1 MTEAPRSTSS
11 ANEAVKINSAF
22 VGVGAALGLVLW
34 FFLFP
39 LPLSVASGLISL
51 SHPRLGSFLGFLGM
65 LLMVPG
71 VLFVARTAW
80 GREWRRA
87 IPLAKVN
94 PAILVWTILCV
105 IAFFPVEFAWFAAVE
120 RIFGPPIL
128 ADPKASLGAMW
139 VLGLMIA
146 APLAEE
152 VLFRGYGLARI
163 RELGGERRALLFTT
177 IVFALLHGH
186 WAKMPG
192 TLFTGLFLG
201 WLVLR
206 TGSLWPAFLGHF
218 TTNLIPVLLG
228 WFGLLSQSD
237 HQLSVAWTLAI
248 GTAGLTCF
256 ALLWALQVHRRLVP
270 A

>member
-1 MTEAPRSTSS
+1 MTEASKSTSS
-11 ANEAVKINSAF
+11 ANKVVKFNSAF
-22 VGVGAALGLVLW
+22 VGLGAALGLVLW
-34 FFLFP
+34 FLLFP
-39 LPLSVASGLISL
+39 LPLSAASGLISL
-51 SHPRLGSFLGFLGM
+51 SHPRLGAFLGFLS
-65 LLMVPG
+65 LFLVVPG

-87 IPLAKVN
+87 VPLAKVN
-94 PAILVWTILCV
+94 PAILVWVILCV
-105 IAFFPVEFAWFAAVE
+105 ITIFAVEFAWFAAIE
-120 RIFGPPIL
+120 RVFRPPIL
-128 ADPKASLGAMW
+128 ADSQTPLGAIW
-139 VLGLMIA
+139 VLGVVIA
-146 APLAEE
+146 SPLSEE

-192 TLFTGLFLG
+192 TLVTGFFLG

-218 TTNLIPVLLG
+218 TTNAIPVLLG
-228 WFGLLSQSD
+228 WFGRLTRSD
-237 HQLSVAWTLAI
+237 HQLSVTRILVI
-248 GTAGLTCF
+248 GIAGLTCF
-256 ALLWALQVHRRLVP
+256 ALLWSLQVQKRLIS